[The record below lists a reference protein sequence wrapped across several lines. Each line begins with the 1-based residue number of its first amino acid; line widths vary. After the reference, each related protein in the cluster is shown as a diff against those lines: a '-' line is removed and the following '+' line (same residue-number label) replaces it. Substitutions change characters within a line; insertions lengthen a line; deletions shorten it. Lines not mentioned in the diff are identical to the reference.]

1 MTSLAQLQAE
11 LELIKERNN
20 RVEADKAWET
30 STARKVVI
38 AVLTYVVIALFM
50 WVSGIAEPLKNALV
64 PTAGF
69 VLSTFSL
76 PYFKEIWL
84 KHFYKK

>member
-1 MTSLAQLQAE
+1 MPLISSLA
-11 LELIKERNN
+11 LEIDKIKARNN
-20 RVEADKAWET
+20 KVESDKAWET

-38 AVLTYVVIALFM
+38 AVFTYVVIALFM
-50 WVSGIAEPLKNALV
+50 WVSGISEPLKNALV

-69 VLSTFSL
+69 VLSTLSL
-76 PYFKEIWL
+76 PFFKEIWL